1 MADIEQSKP
10 EFVKR
15 DSIIADGKYVEWL
28 GELKQRYQR
37 SQIKAAVQVNHSMLE
52 FYWSL
57 GRDIVALKAE
67 SQWGSGFF
75 NQLSLDLKKIFPG
88 ESGFSVTNLKYMK
101 RWYLFYFEQVTNR
114 QQLIDEFAVSNRH
127 RHSDELEMPDF
138 MSLPQMS
145 YSKLTM
151 TNRLSVCSFA
161 VKRIRP
167 LLNGL
172 SAVSIVR
179 WAWLPIKS
187 SRSSNVLSSKTN

>member
-75 NQLSLDLKKIFPG
+75 NQLSLDLKRIFPG

-127 RHSDELEMPDF
+127 QPSDELEMPDF
-138 MSLPQMS
+138 MSLPQMNCL
-145 YSKLTM
+145 KRTM
-151 TNRLSVCSFA
+151 TNQLSVCLSA
-161 VKRIRP
+161 VKLIRP
-167 LLNGL
+167 LSNGL

-179 WAWLPIKS
+179 WA
-187 SRSSNVLSSKTN
+187 